1 MRQTLKSRDHFMKR
15 SKNLNDTFYSNLNKT
30 FEGWNQAG
38 SVSNTMG
45 ISPGDIS
52 F

>member
-15 SKNLNDTFYSNLNKT
+15 SKNLNDTFHSNLNKT
-30 FEGWNQAG
+30 FEGWNQ
-38 SVSNTMG
+38 VSNTMG